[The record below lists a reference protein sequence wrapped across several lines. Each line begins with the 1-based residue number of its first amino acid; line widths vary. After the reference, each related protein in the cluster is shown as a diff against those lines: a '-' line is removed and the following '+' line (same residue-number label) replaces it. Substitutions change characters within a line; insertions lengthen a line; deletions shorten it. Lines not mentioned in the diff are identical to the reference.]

1 MLDLVD
7 VAMTIF
13 HAKGSNSRVFMGPS
27 KDAYID
33 LNPS

>member
-13 HAKGSNSRVFMGPS
+13 MQRAVTLGFFMGPS